1 MINNDILRRLRYTF
15 DYDDNKMIGIFAL
28 AGVKATRDEVRAW
41 LKQDEDAEYQTC
53 GNTTFVAFLD
63 GLIIEKRGPK
73 DGPAAAPDLTLNNNV
88 VFRKLKIALNLQAED
103 ILDLLGLVEFRMSKH
118 ELSAFFRKVD
128 HKHYRECKDQILRN
142 FLNGIQ
148 QKFHTAK
155 PESVEQW
162 KKKVEAK
169 TYVKGAKKEAK
180 AAAKAGAN
188 VKVETGVKTESNSK
202 PKKSSS
208 VKPVSDAERLQKEL
222 AESRKGRPVGEKK
235 TLGLKKETPAPAAPA
250 PTVQVAAPAPVASVT
265 VKEPTTVEDNG
276 QDKAKAAA
284 GVKAKSGFKF

>member
-15 DYDDNKMIGIFAL
+15 DFDDNKMIGIFAL
-28 AGVKATRDEVRAW
+28 AGMTVSRDEVRAW

-53 GNTTFVAFLD
+53 GNTAFVAFLD

-73 DGPAAAPDLTLNNNV
+73 DGPAAVPDLTLNNNV

-103 ILDLLGLVEFRMSKH
+103 ILELLGLVEFRMSKH

-169 TYVKGAKKEAK
+169 TYVKGAKKPAK
-180 AAAKAGAN
+180 TAAKDGAKGKVNSAANAGPN
-188 VKVETGVKTESNSK
+188 TK
-202 PKKSSS
+202 PKASS

-222 AESRKGRPVGEKK
+222 AESRKGRPAGEKK
-235 TLGLKKETPAPAAPA
+235 TLGLKKETPAP
-250 PTVQVAAPAPVASVT
+250 VIAPVAAQPIEQQPA
-265 VKEPTTVEDNG
+265 KETKALDDSEQV
-276 QDKAKAAA
+276 KAKAAA
-284 GVKAKSGFKF
+284 SAKAKSGFKF